1 MTRRL
6 LLLLRHAKA
15 VASAGPASEA
25 SDQARDLTD
34 RGRQDASRLSKALRS
49 QGLQPDL
56 ALVSSAL
63 RTRRTWDLL
72 APFAEPAPTLV
83 ISDRIYLAE
92 ADDLLFLLRE
102 TAEEIGSVML
112 VGHNPGL
119 HELALHLA
127 RAGGDTSGLDDG
139 MPTCALAKF
148 EVNGPWSDLRPHN
161 TERFQMI
168 RS

>member
-1 MTRRL
+1 MTRR

-15 VASAGPASEA
+15 VTSAGAASEA
-25 SDQARDLTD
+25 ADHARDLSD
-34 RGRQDASRLSKALRS
+34 RGRRDASQLGELLRT
-49 QGLQPDL
+49 QGLQPEL

-72 APFAEPAPTLV
+72 APFAEPAPVLV

-92 ADDLLFLLRE
+92 AEQLLFLLRE

-119 HELALHLA
+119 HELTLSLA

-139 MPTCALAKF
+139 MPTCALASF
-148 EVNGPWSDLRPHN
+148 EVSGAWNALRPQS

>member
-1 MTRRL
+1 MTRR

-15 VASAGPASEA
+15 VAIAGPASEA
-25 SDQARDLTD
+25 GDHARDLSD
-34 RGRQDASRLSKALRS
+34 RGRQDASRLGDMLRS

-63 RTRRTWDLL
+63 RTRSTWDLL
-72 APFAEPAPTLV
+72 APFVEPVPALV
-83 ISDRIYLAE
+83 ISNRIYLAE
-92 ADDLLFLLRE
+92 AEDLLFLLRE

-127 RAGGDTSGLDDG
+127 RAGGDTTGLDSG
-139 MPTCALAKF
+139 MPTCALAQF
-148 EVNGPWSDLRPHN
+148 DVIGRWSDLKPLN

>member
-1 MTRRL
+1 MTRR

-15 VASAGPASEA
+15 VAATNEAG
-25 SDQARDLTD
+25 DHARDLSD
-34 RGRQDASRLSKALRS
+34 RGRQDASRLGEMLRL
-49 QGLQPDL
+49 QGLRPDL

-92 ADDLLFLLRE
+92 AAALLLLLRE
-102 TAEEIGSVML
+102 TTEEISSVML

-127 RAGGDTSGLDDG
+127 MAGGDTSGLDDG
-139 MPTCALAKF
+139 MPTCALAGL
-148 EVNGPWSDLRPHN
+148 EVNGPWSDLQPQS

>member
-6 LLLLRHAKA
+6 LLLRHSKA
-15 VASAGPASEA
+15 VAIVGPASEA
-25 SDQARDLTD
+25 GDHARDLSD
-34 RGRQDASRLSKALRS
+34 RGRQDASRLGDMLRS

-72 APFAEPAPTLV
+72 APFVEPVPALV
-83 ISDRIYLAE
+83 ISNRIYVAE
-92 ADDLLFLLRE
+92 AEDLLFLLRE

-127 RAGGDTSGLDDG
+127 RAGGDTTGLDSG
-139 MPTCALAKF
+139 MSTCALAQF
-148 EVNGPWSDLRPHN
+148 DVIGRWSDLKPLN